1 MLRAPLR
8 PLLVASVLSCA
19 LAGQARAD
27 GMGPHPWKL
36 ELGGYAELGLGY
48 FTYGEDRTRQGG
60 ALHDRRLELDL
71 TRFVAALEGTMP
83 GGFEFEAELEIEHG
97 GAGVAKE
104 VEYEEFG
111 ELETEVEKGGEVQ
124 LEELYLK
131 RSFGRYQ
138 LAAGRFYL
146 AMGHLHARYRPTDYL
161 GAQRSE
167 AETAIFPGQ
176 WDEMGLSFTARWPA
190 LIVTAQLVNGL
201 DSTGFS
207 SAAWVASGHQGRFEK
222 IRARDVAGVA
232 RVELPL
238 PGVTVGA
245 SGYLGGANRNRPQ
258 ADLVKECSGGVD
270 DGAVNDVAP
279 CGYVRSVV
287 AIGAVDAHWRWRGL
301 RGQALGV
308 LGYLSNAAAI
318 SRRNDRLSN
327 ELGVDRT
334 PVADHALA
342 LAMEAGYDVAPLL
355 GSCGALEPFVRLDHY
370 DTMFRP
376 RAEPF
381 DNPRTART
389 VLGAGVAYTYERAW
403 VGKLELRRRSFA
415 TSALRLEHE
424 VQVSLGFVY

>member
-1 MLRAPLR
+1 M
-8 PLLVASVLSCA
+8 CA
-19 LAGQARAD
+19 LACALWLLCVLAASARAD

-48 FTYGEDRTRQGG
+48 YTYGEDRTRQGG
-60 ALHDRRLELDL
+60 ALRDRRLELDL

-83 GGFEFEAELEIEHG
+83 GGFEFEAELELEHG
-97 GAGVAKE
+97 GVGVAKE

-138 LAAGRFYL
+138 LAAGRFYV
-146 AMGHLHARYRPTDYL
+146 AMGHLHSRYRPTDYL

-190 LIVTAQLVNGL
+190 LTMTAQVVNGL

-222 IRARDVAGVA
+222 IRARDLAAVA
-232 RVELPL
+232 RVELEL
-238 PGVTVGA
+238 RGVTLGL
-245 SGYLGGANRNRPQ
+245 SGYVGGANRNRPQ
-258 ADLVKECSGGVD
+258 ADLVKECGGTD
-270 DGAVNDVAP
+270 DGAANDLAP

-287 AIGAVDAHWRWRGL
+287 AIGAVDARWRWHGL

-308 LGYLSNAAAI
+308 LGSLSNAAAI

-342 LAMEAGYDVAPLL
+342 LAAEAGYDVAPLL
-355 GSCGALEPFVRLDHY
+355 GTCGAIEPFVRLDYY
-370 DTMFRP
+370 DTMFEP
-376 RAEPF
+376 RADLF
-381 DNPRTART
+381 DNPRFART

-424 VQVSLGFVY
+424 VQASLGFVY